1 MGAAKTAA
9 FANLPSAKR
18 KVLDVFLKV
27 MEKKEYGEREWETEE
42 KRVIQRLLEH
52 KLGSEHI
59 AIRPGAS
66 GSKFVYVESWKAI
79 ELANSIFGFDGWS
92 SQIVDI
98 TPDFIEEV
106 AGGKFRVGV
115 TAVVKV
121 MLKDGTFHEDVGY
134 GICEDKRKGTAI
146 ENAKKEAVSDAR
158 KRALRVFGNA
168 LGNCVYDKEHIKKVK
183 GKVKGAATSTVSY
196 DKLRAGTMTNGI
208 ANAQQ
213 NEYVAT
219 NTDDIDPDGVALPQS
234 PDGNGEEFQ
243 YQQGDVTDT
252 MQYNNQ
258 YNQTNQNLPV
268 HSTRGHEQNTNVNYA
283 TGMTRQNTWQSN

>member
-134 GICEDKRKGTAI
+134 GICEDKRKGT
-146 ENAKKEAVSDAR
+146 
-158 KRALRVFGNA
+158 LRVFGNA
-168 LGNCVYDKEHIKKVK
+168 LGNCVYNKEHIKKVP
-183 GKVKGAATSTVSY
+183 ARSLSYETV
-196 DKLRAGTMTNGI
+196 L
-208 ANAQQ
+208 
-213 NEYVAT
+213 VAT
-219 NTDDIDPDGVALPQS
+219 PLTFPLN
-234 PDGNGEEFQ
+234 
-243 YQQGDVTDT
+243 
-252 MQYNNQ
+252 M
-258 YNQTNQNLPV
+258 
-268 HSTRGHEQNTNVNYA
+268 
-283 TGMTRQNTWQSN
+283 